1 MGLFR
6 WFLNRWVG
14 KIPSRPQNRH
24 QFRPPDLRHWER
36 SEFPLPLL
44 PKWIKMDQI
53 GSNWIKKYQ
62 NGFKSIKLDRIG
74 LKKHQIRLKSI
85 K

>member
-53 GSNWIKKYQ
+53 GSNWIKLDQIGLNWIKKYQ
-62 NGFKSIKLDRIG
+62 NGFKSIKLVRMELD
-74 LKKHQIRLKSI
+74 
-85 K
+85 